1 MRLNHGLTCPKETKM
16 NKKTRR
22 RIADISAHVAIIV
35 GILFLIAPV
44 FCFEFPLIKIAVAIE
59 IVAVFV
65 FLWSEK

>member
-1 MRLNHGLTCPKETKM
+1 M

-44 FCFEFPLIKIAVAIE
+44 FGLKFPLIKIAVAIE

-65 FLWSEK
+65 FLWSER